1 MRACLRF
8 AAILPLALAAA
19 PAVAQNVVDLVC
31 EYKESPLG
39 IDVTSPRLSWKV
51 NTTEPDWMQS
61 AYRIQVASSSAD
73 LSAENRLL
81 WDSGKVLETASVH
94 RVYEGPALES
104 SARYYWRVQVW
115 DASGQTSPWSAA
127 ALWEMGLLD
136 AADWLAQ
143 WITPDVPDVD
153 ADRTESQPA
162 PMLRGTFEVARKIRS
177 ARAYVKSLGL
187 YEMELNGVRVGD
199 ELFTPGWTAYRKR
212 LQYQTYD
219 VTEQVRVGENAIGVS
234 LGDGWYRGFIGFE
247 GQRNYYG
254 DTLAL
259 LAQIRILYEDGDVQ
273 IVGTDTSW
281 KSFTAGPIR
290 ASDIYMGEV
299 YDARREETGFSLPD
313 YDDSAWS
320 DVRAVPSPEA
330 KLFAAAGPPVR
341 RMEEIRPIEILRT
354 PEGDTVFDMGQNM
367 VGWVRVNID
376 PRASW
381 AGRTITLRHA
391 EVLDSKGNFYTENL
405 RGATQQVQFILDED
419 RSTYE
424 PHFTFQGFRYVAI
437 DGYPGEATLDSLTGI
452 VIHSDMKVTGT
463 FETSDKNLNQLQR
476 NILWGQKGNF
486 LDVPT
491 DCPQRDERMGLDG
504 RRSSFRAHGGVQY
517 GRRGFLHAMARRLG
531 RRSI

>member
-1 MRACLRF
+1 M
-8 AAILPLALAAA
+8 
-19 PAVAQNVVDLVC
+19 
-31 EYKESPLG
+31 
-39 IDVTSPRLSWKV
+39 
-51 NTTEPDWMQS
+51 
-61 AYRIQVASSSAD
+61 
-73 LSAENRLL
+73 
-81 WDSGKVLETASVH
+81 
-94 RVYEGPALES
+94 
-104 SARYYWRVQVW
+104 
-115 DASGQTSPWSAA
+115 
-127 ALWEMGLLD
+127 
-136 AADWLAQ
+136 
-143 WITPDVPDVD
+143 
-153 ADRTESQPA
+153 
-162 PMLRGTFEVARKIRS
+162 
-177 ARAYVKSLGL
+177 
-187 YEMELNGVRVGD
+187 
-199 ELFTPGWTAYRKR
+199 
-212 LQYQTYD
+212 
-219 VTEQVRVGENAIGVS
+219 S

-254 DTLAL
+254 DTFAL
-259 LAQIRILYEDGDVQ
+259 LAQIRILYEDGEVQ

-281 KSFTAGPIR
+281 KSFTAVPIR

-299 YDARREETGFSLPD
+299 YDARREEPGFSLPD

-367 VGWVRVNID
+367 VDWVRVNID

-476 NILWGQKGNF
+476 NIVWGQKGNF

-491 DCPQRDERMGLDG
+491 DCPQRDERMGWTGDAQVFARTAAFNMDVAAFFTRWLADL
-504 RRSSFRAHGGVQY
+504 AADQY
-517 GRRGFLHAMARRLG
+517 D
-531 RRSI
+531 